1 MVNYSL
7 PQFKLSRSKK
17 KNKFQLYKN
26 KIFGILTV
34 SVTVSFLVGILA
46 SDVFYTQIENTLAQL
61 AVNSPQNYCSAPLT
75 QEELIIQIVEETSP
89 AVVSIIITKDV
100 PVYVQDN
107 SWGFFPSYHQDGT
120 EEQEVGEGTGFI
132 ISEDG
137 VVLTNKH
144 VVLDEDA
151 YYTILTLDGLEYSAS
166 VLAKD
171 PIQDIAFLQIEQEG
185 EVRTF
190 PKVKLG
196 NSDNIKVGQTVIA
209 IGNALGEYQN
219 TVSVGI
225 VSGLGRTIEAS
236 GSGFYEILKDVIQS
250 DTAINKGNSGGP
262 LLNLKGEV
270 IGINTAIDIGGQNI
284 AFAVPINRAK
294 RDIGQIEDTGEIFY
308 PFLGVRYVTINNFVQ
323 EQEDLPV
330 DYGALVIGGE
340 DGGFAIMP
348 DSAADKAGIIEGDI
362 ILELGGQKITSD
374 NNLGEEII
382 KHSPGEEVSLK
393 ILRGAEEINI
403 NVILDK
409 RGI

>member
-7 PQFKLSRSKK
+7 PQFKLARSKK
-17 KNKFQLYKN
+17 KKRIQSYKDSV
-26 KIFGILTV
+26 FGILTT
-34 SVTVSFLVGILA
+34 SVVVSFLAGIVA
-46 SDVFYTQIENTLAQL
+46 SNLFYDQIESSLAQL
-61 AVNSPQNYCSAPLT
+61 VVNSPQNYCSAPLT
-75 QEELIIQIVEETSP
+75 SEELVIQIVEEVSP

-120 EEQEVGEGTGFI
+120 EKQEVGEGTGFI
-132 ISEDG
+132 ISDDG

-151 YYTILTLDGLEYSAS
+151 YYTVLTLDGLEYSAKI
-166 VLAKD
+166 LAKD
-171 PIQDIAFLQIEQEG
+171 PVQDIAFLQIEQEG
-185 EVRTF
+185 DEVTF
-190 PKVKLG
+190 SKVKLG
-196 NSDNIKVGQTVIA
+196 DSDNIKVGQTVIA

-236 GSGFYEILKDVIQS
+236 GGSFYEILKDVIQS

-262 LLNLKGEV
+262 LLNLRGEV

-294 RDIGQIEDTGEIFY
+294 KDVQQMKNAGEIIY
-308 PFLGVRYVTINNFVQ
+308 PFLGVRYVGIDSFIQ
-323 EQEDLPV
+323 KQEDLSV
-330 DYGALVIGGE
+330 DYGALVVRGE
-340 DGGFAIMP
+340 NGEVAIMP

-362 ILELGGQKITSD
+362 ILELGGQKITTD
-374 NNLGEEII
+374 NNLGEEIV

-393 ILRGAEEINI
+393 ILRDLEEINI
-403 NVILDK
+403 NIILGERDV
-409 RGI
+409 

>member
-7 PQFKLSRSKK
+7 PQFRLSKSK
-17 KNKFQLYKN
+17 KNKRIQYKDGV
-26 KIFGILTV
+26 FGVLTT
-34 SVTVSFLVGILA
+34 SVVVSFLVGIVA
-46 SDVFYTQIENTLAQL
+46 SNLFYDQIENSLAQL
-61 AVNSPQNYCSAPLT
+61 VVGSPQNYCSAPLT
-75 QEELIIQIVEETSP
+75 QEELVVQIVEKASP

-100 PVYVQDN
+100 PVYVQSN
-107 SWGFFPSYHQDGT
+107 SWGFYPSYYQDGT
-120 EEQEVGEGTGFI
+120 ERQEVGGGTGFI

-151 YYTILTLDGLEYSAS
+151 YYTVLTLDGLKYSAK

-185 EVRTF
+185 ELVSF
-190 PKVKLG
+190 PKVNLG
-196 NSDNIKVGQTVIA
+196 DSDNIRVGQTVIA

-225 VSGLGRTIEAS
+225 VSGLERTIEAS
-236 GSGFYEILKDVIQS
+236 GGSFYETLKNVIQS

-284 AFAVPINRAK
+284 AFAVPINKAK
-294 RDIGQIEDTGEIFY
+294 KDVQQMKDAGEIIY
-308 PFLGVRYVTINNFVQ
+308 PFLGVRYVGIDSFVQ
-323 EQEDLPV
+323 EQENLLV
-330 DYGALVIGGE
+330 DYGALVIRGQNE
-340 DGGFAIMP
+340 EVAIMP

-362 ILELGGQKITSD
+362 ILELNGQKITTD

-382 KHSPGEEVSLK
+382 KHSVGEEVSLK
-393 ILRGAEEINI
+393 ILRDTEEINI
-403 NVILDK
+403 NIILEERD
-409 RGI
+409 I

>member
-7 PQFKLSRSKK
+7 PQFRSSRSKK
-17 KNKFQLYKN
+17 NKRIQYKDGV
-26 KIFGILTV
+26 FGVLTT
-34 SVTVSFLVGILA
+34 SVVVSFLVGIVA
-46 SDVFYTQIENTLAQL
+46 SNLFYDQIENSLAQL
-61 AVNSPQNYCSAPLT
+61 VVGSPQNYCSAPLT
-75 QEELIIQIVEETSP
+75 QEELVVQIVEKASP

-100 PVYVQDN
+100 PVYVQSN
-107 SWGFFPSYHQDGT
+107 SWGFYPSYYQDGT
-120 EEQEVGEGTGFI
+120 ERQEVGGGTGFI

-151 YYTILTLDGLEYSAS
+151 YYTILTLDGLKYSAK

-171 PIQDIAFLQIEQEG
+171 PIQDIAFLQIEQDG
-185 EVRTF
+185 EIVSF
-190 PKVKLG
+190 PKVNLG
-196 NSDNIKVGQTVIA
+196 DSDNIRVGQTVIA

-225 VSGLGRTIEAS
+225 VSGLERTIEAS
-236 GSGFYEILKDVIQS
+236 GGSFYETLKNVIQS

-294 RDIGQIEDTGEIFY
+294 KDVQQMKNAGEIIY
-308 PFLGVRYVTINNFVQ
+308 PFLGVRYVGIDSFVQ
-323 EQEDLPV
+323 EQENLLV
-330 DYGALVIGGE
+330 DYGALVIRGQNE
-340 DGGFAIMP
+340 EVAIMP

-362 ILELGGQKITSD
+362 ILELNGQKITTD

-382 KHSPGEEVSLK
+382 KHSVGEEVSLK
-393 ILRGAEEINI
+393 ILRDTEEINI
-403 NVILDK
+403 NIILEERD
-409 RGI
+409 I

>member
-7 PQFKLSRSKK
+7 PQFRLSKSK
-17 KNKFQLYKN
+17 KNKRIKSFKDGV
-26 KIFGILTV
+26 FGILTT
-34 SVTVSFLVGILA
+34 SVVVSFLVGIMA
-46 SDVFYTQIENTLAQL
+46 SNLFYDQIENSLAQL

-75 QEELIIQIVEETSP
+75 QEELIVQIVEETSP
-89 AVVSIIITKDV
+89 AVVSIIITKDI

-107 SWGFFPSYHQDGT
+107 SWGFFPSYYQDGT
-120 EEQEVGEGTGFI
+120 ERQEVGGGTGFI

-151 YYTILTLDGLEYSAS
+151 YYTILTLDGLEYSAK

-185 EVRTF
+185 EIVTF

-196 NSDNIKVGQTVIA
+196 DSDNIKVGQTVIA

-236 GSGFYEILKDVIQS
+236 GGSFYETLKDVIQS

-284 AFAVPINRAK
+284 AFAVPINKAK
-294 RDIGQIEDTGEIFY
+294 KDVQQMKNAGEIIY
-308 PFLGVRYVTINNFVQ
+308 PFLGVRYVGIDSFVQ
-323 EQEDLPV
+323 EQENLLV
-330 DYGALVIGGE
+330 DYGALVIRGQNE
-340 DGGFAIMP
+340 EVAIMP

-362 ILELGGQKITSD
+362 ILELNGQKITTD

-382 KHSPGEEVSLK
+382 KHSVGEEVSLK
-393 ILRGAEEINI
+393 ILRDTEEINI
-403 NVILDK
+403 NIILEERD
-409 RGI
+409 I

>member
-7 PQFKLSRSKK
+7 PQFKLSKSKK
-17 KNKFQLYKN
+17 KNLSSKRN
-26 KIFGILTV
+26 VFGILTA
-34 SVTVSFLVGILA
+34 SVLVSFLAGVVA
-46 SDVFYTQIENTLAQL
+46 SDVFYSQIENSLAQL
-61 AVNSPQNYCSAPLT
+61 AMNSSQNCCSAPLT
-75 QEELIIQIVEETSP
+75 QERLVIQAVEKTSP

-100 PVYVQDN
+100 PVYVRN
-107 SWGFFPSYHQDGT
+107 NFSYFFPSYHQEGT
-120 EEQEVGEGTGFI
+120 EEQEIGGGTGFI

-144 VVLDEDA
+144 VVLDDDA
-151 YYTILTLDGLEYSAS
+151 YYTVLTLDGSEYSAN

-171 PIQDIAFLQIEQEG
+171 PVQDIAFLQIELKG
-185 EVRTF
+185 EVKAF
-190 PKVKLG
+190 PKVMLG
-196 NSDNIKVGQTVIA
+196 DSDNIKVGQTVIA

-236 GSGFYEILKDVIQS
+236 GGSFYEILKDVIQS

-270 IGINTAIDIGGQNI
+270 VGINTAIDIGGQNI

-294 RDIGQIEDTGEIFY
+294 RDVQQIENEGKIVY
-308 PFLGVRYVTINNFVQ
+308 PFLGVRYVGINDFIQKQ
-323 EQEDLPV
+323 ENLSV
-330 DYGALVIGGE
+330 NYGALVVKAENGE
-340 DGGFAIMP
+340 
-348 DSAADKAGIIEGDI
+348 AAVLSGSVADEAGIIEGDI

-393 ILRGAEEINI
+393 ILRETEEINI
-403 NVILDK
+403 NIILDE
-409 RGI
+409 RNI

>member
-7 PQFKLSRSKK
+7 SQFRSSKSK
-17 KNKFQLYKN
+17 KNK
-26 KIFGILTV
+26 KIKSLKDGVFGILTT
-34 SVTVSFLVGILA
+34 SVVVSFLVGIMA
-46 SDVFYTQIENTLAQL
+46 SNLFYDQIENSLAQL
-61 AVNSPQNYCSAPLT
+61 VVNSPQNYCSAPLT
-75 QEELIIQIVEETSP
+75 QEESVVQIVESTSP

-107 SWGFFPSYHQDGT
+107 SWGFFPSYSQDGT
-120 EEQEVGEGTGFI
+120 EKQEIGGGTGFI

-151 YYTILTLDGLEYSAS
+151 YYTVLTLDGLEYSAK

-185 EVRTF
+185 EIVTF
-190 PKVKLG
+190 SKVKLG
-196 NSDNIKVGQTVIA
+196 DSDNIKVGQTVIA

-236 GSGFYEILKDVIQS
+236 GGSFYETLKGVIQS

-284 AFAVPINRAK
+284 AFAVPINKAK
-294 RDIGQIEDTGEIFY
+294 KDVQQMKNAGEIIY
-308 PFLGVRYVTINNFVQ
+308 PFLGVRYVGIDVFVQ
-323 EQEDLPV
+323 EQEGLSV
-330 DYGALVIGGE
+330 DYGALVIRGQNGE
-340 DGGFAIMP
+340 IAIVP

-362 ILELGGQKITSD
+362 ILELGGQKITTD

-382 KHSPGEEVSLK
+382 KHSPGEEVALK
-393 ILRGAEEINI
+393 ILRNTEEINI
-403 NVILDK
+403 NIILGERDV
-409 RGI
+409 

>member
-7 PQFKLSRSKK
+7 PQFRLSRSKK
-17 KNKFQLYKN
+17 NKRIQYKDGV
-26 KIFGILTV
+26 FGVLTT
-34 SVTVSFLVGILA
+34 SVVVSFLVGIVA
-46 SDVFYTQIENTLAQL
+46 SNLFYDQIENSLAQL
-61 AVNSPQNYCSAPLT
+61 VVGSPQNYCSAPLT
-75 QEELIIQIVEETSP
+75 QEELVVQIVEKASP

-100 PVYVQDN
+100 PVYVQSN
-107 SWGFFPSYHQDGT
+107 SWGFYPSYYQDGT
-120 EEQEVGEGTGFI
+120 ERQEVGGGTGFI

-151 YYTILTLDGLEYSAS
+151 YYTVLTLDGLKYSAK

-185 EVRTF
+185 ELVSF
-190 PKVKLG
+190 PKVNLG
-196 NSDNIKVGQTVIA
+196 DSDNIRVGQTVIA

-225 VSGLGRTIEAS
+225 VSGLERTIEAS
-236 GSGFYEILKDVIQS
+236 GGSFYETLKNVIQS

-294 RDIGQIEDTGEIFY
+294 KDVQQMKNAGEIIY
-308 PFLGVRYVTINNFVQ
+308 PFLGVRYVGIDSFVQ
-323 EQEDLPV
+323 EQENLLV
-330 DYGALVIGGE
+330 DYGALVIRGQNE
-340 DGGFAIMP
+340 EVAIMP

-362 ILELGGQKITSD
+362 ILELNGQKITTD

-382 KHSPGEEVSLK
+382 KHSVGEEVSLK
-393 ILRGAEEINI
+393 ILRNTEEINI
-403 NVILDK
+403 NIILEERD
-409 RGI
+409 I

>member
-7 PQFKLSRSKK
+7 PQFRSSRSKK
-17 KNKFQLYKN
+17 NKRIQYKDGV
-26 KIFGILTV
+26 FGVLTT
-34 SVTVSFLVGILA
+34 SVVVSFLVGIVA
-46 SDVFYTQIENTLAQL
+46 SNLFYDQIENSLAQL
-61 AVNSPQNYCSAPLT
+61 VVGSPQNYCSAPLT
-75 QEELIIQIVEETSP
+75 QEELVVQIVEKASP

-100 PVYVQDN
+100 PVYVQSN
-107 SWGFFPSYHQDGT
+107 SWGFYPSYYQDGT
-120 EEQEVGEGTGFI
+120 ERQEVGGGTGFI

-151 YYTILTLDGLEYSAS
+151 YYTVLTLDGLEYSAK

-185 EVRTF
+185 ELVSF
-190 PKVKLG
+190 PKVNLG
-196 NSDNIKVGQTVIA
+196 DSDNIRVGQTVIA

-225 VSGLGRTIEAS
+225 VSGLERTIEAS
-236 GSGFYEILKDVIQS
+236 GGSFYETLKNVIQS

-294 RDIGQIEDTGEIFY
+294 KDVQQMKNAGEIIY
-308 PFLGVRYVTINNFVQ
+308 PFLGVRYVGIDSFVQ
-323 EQEDLPV
+323 EQENLLV
-330 DYGALVIGGE
+330 DYGALVIRGQNE
-340 DGGFAIMP
+340 EVAIMP

-362 ILELGGQKITSD
+362 ILELNGQKITTD

-382 KHSPGEEVSLK
+382 KHSVGEEVSLK
-393 ILRGAEEINI
+393 ILRNTEEINI
-403 NVILDK
+403 NIILEERD
-409 RGI
+409 I

>member
-7 PQFKLSRSKK
+7 PQFRLSRSKK
-17 KNKFQLYKN
+17 NKRIQYKDGV
-26 KIFGILTV
+26 FGVLTT
-34 SVTVSFLVGILA
+34 SVVVSFLVGIVA
-46 SDVFYTQIENTLAQL
+46 SNLFYDQIENSLAQL
-61 AVNSPQNYCSAPLT
+61 VVGSPQNYCSAPLT
-75 QEELIIQIVEETSP
+75 QEELVVQIVEKASP

-100 PVYVQDN
+100 PVYVQSN
-107 SWGFFPSYHQDGT
+107 SWGFYPSYYQDGT
-120 EEQEVGEGTGFI
+120 ERQEVGGGTGFI

-151 YYTILTLDGLEYSAS
+151 YYTVLTLDGLKYSAK

-185 EVRTF
+185 ELVSF
-190 PKVKLG
+190 PKVNLG
-196 NSDNIKVGQTVIA
+196 DSDNIRVGQTVIA

-225 VSGLGRTIEAS
+225 VSGLERTIEAS
-236 GSGFYEILKDVIQS
+236 GGSFYETLKNVIQS

-294 RDIGQIEDTGEIFY
+294 KDVQQMKNAGEIIY
-308 PFLGVRYVTINNFVQ
+308 PFLGVRYVGIDSFVQ
-323 EQEDLPV
+323 EQENLLV
-330 DYGALVIGGE
+330 DYGALVIRGQNE
-340 DGGFAIMP
+340 EVAIMP

-362 ILELGGQKITSD
+362 ILELNGQKITTD
-374 NNLGEEII
+374 NNLGEKII
-382 KHSPGEEVSLK
+382 KHSVGEEVSLK
-393 ILRGAEEINI
+393 ILRDTEEINI
-403 NVILDK
+403 NIILEERD
-409 RGI
+409 I